1 VTAGRSFDRMTGTG
15 LLERETTHCVVGAF
29 YEVFNSLGYGFLENV
44 YRDALELELVERGRS
59 VRKEVFVPV
68 WYKRT
73 RISSQRVDLIVDE
86 RVVVEIKATEVL
98 PQASHDQLRNYLQAT
113 SFEVGLLLHFG
124 PEPRFFRRVHTNK
137 PEGRRSDSPTPPLL

>member
-1 VTAGRSFDRMTGTG
+1 MTGTD
-15 LLERETTHCVVGAF
+15 LLERQTTHSVVGAF
-29 YEVFNSLGYGFLENV
+29 YEVFNTLGYGFLENV
-44 YRDALELELVERGRS
+44 YRDALELELIERGRS

-73 RISSQRVDLIVDE
+73 RICSQRIDLIVDE

-98 PQASHDQLRNYLQAT
+98 SKASQDQLRNYLQAT

-124 PEPRFFRRVHTNK
+124 PKPRFFRRVHTNK
-137 PEGRRSDSPTPPLL
+137 PAVFRGDSLTRQ

>member
-1 VTAGRSFDRMTGTG
+1 V
-15 LLERETTHCVVGAF
+15 
-29 YEVFNSLGYGFLENV
+29 YG
-44 YRDALELELVERGRS
+44 DALELELVERGRS